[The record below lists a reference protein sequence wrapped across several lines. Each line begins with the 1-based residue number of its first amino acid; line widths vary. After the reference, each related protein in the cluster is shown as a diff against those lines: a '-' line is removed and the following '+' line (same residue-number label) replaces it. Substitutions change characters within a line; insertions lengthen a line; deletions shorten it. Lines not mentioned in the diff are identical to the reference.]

1 MFLSEDD
8 LYQLILEE
16 RLSSLIEDDA
26 TIIPTA
32 IRTAQSIV
40 EDYLS
45 AKYDMATAFA
55 SEGEER
61 NPSLVLYMSDIAL
74 YTILSRSNPKNVSKL
89 REDRYNNA
97 IDWLKDANRG
107 KITPALPRLEEGLPS
122 LGIQS
127 GTQPKQN
134 NTW

>member
-45 AKYDMATAFA
+45 AKYDMATALA

-89 REDRYNNA
+89 REDRYTNA
-97 IDWLKDANRG
+97 IDWLKAANRG
-107 KITPALPRLEEGLPS
+107 QITPALPRLEDGLPS